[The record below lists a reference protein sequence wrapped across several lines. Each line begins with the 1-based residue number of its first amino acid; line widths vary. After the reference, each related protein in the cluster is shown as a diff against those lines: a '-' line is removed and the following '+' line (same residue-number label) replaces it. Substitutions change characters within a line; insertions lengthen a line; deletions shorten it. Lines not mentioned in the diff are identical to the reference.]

1 MSTKYAPCM
10 HLATLVANV
19 VLFLSDLFG
28 LFPLLI
34 GDFSIPAIEV
44 SGGFKIL
51 YSNNLWDVFFLQKE
65 IMTLFSLAAL
75 DFV

>member
-51 YSNNLWDVFFLQKE
+51 YSNDLWDVFFCRKKL
-65 IMTLFSLAAL
+65 
-75 DFV
+75 